1 MVQCAAFGCNA
12 RSEKQTEKKGF
23 FGFSKDESIKRK
35 WILAVNSRRIID
47 GKVVDFT
54 PSKYAKLCIK
64 HFEDKCFVHPPPP
77 PSVMAS
83 AGFGMRLSLHPDAVP
98 TLFPDTDNFKALQPK
113 ALRPDELGAPKRK
126 RDNYGAFSKRN
137 RKTVRT

>member
-64 HFEDKCFVHPPPP
+64 HFEDKCFVHPP
-77 PSVMAS
+77 SVMAS

-126 RDNYGAFSKRN
+126 RDNYGAFAKRN

>member
-35 WILAVNSRRIID
+35 WIQAVNSRRIID

-64 HFEDKCFVHPPPP
+64 HFEDKCFVHPRPECDGECWLWGGLWDET
-77 PSVMAS
+77 VAAS
-83 AGFGMRLSLHPDAVP
+83 
-98 TLFPDTDNFKALQPK
+98 
-113 ALRPDELGAPKRK
+113 
-126 RDNYGAFSKRN
+126 
-137 RKTVRT
+137 

>member
-1 MVQCAAFGCNA
+1 MVHCAAFGCNA

-64 HFEDKCFVHPPPP
+64 HFEDKCFVHPPPECDGECGLWDET
-77 PSVMAS
+77 VAAS
-83 AGFGMRLSLHPDAVP
+83 
-98 TLFPDTDNFKALQPK
+98 
-113 ALRPDELGAPKRK
+113 
-126 RDNYGAFSKRN
+126 
-137 RKTVRT
+137 